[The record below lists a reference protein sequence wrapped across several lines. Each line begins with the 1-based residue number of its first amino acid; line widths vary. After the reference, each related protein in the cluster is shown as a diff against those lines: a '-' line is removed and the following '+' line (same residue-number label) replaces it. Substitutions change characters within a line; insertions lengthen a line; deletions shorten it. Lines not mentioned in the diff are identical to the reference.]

1 MGGGWLYVSVAVS
14 EDRAGSLGLGPTSA
28 VLGSPSDAKEAKA
41 KRKRH
46 AIVELFLFSR
56 PGGPPMANER
66 WLCTLKQAGAGT

>member
-1 MGGGWLYVSVAVS
+1 VGGGWLYVSVAVS

-28 VLGSPSDAKEAKA
+28 VLGNSSDA

-56 PGGPPMANER
+56 PGARQWPMSVGFA
-66 WLCTLKQAGAGT
+66 TLKQAGAGT